1 MIDLASYHELE
12 YQYETLKKELAAFSP
27 LLAERNYAIA
37 LTRADAMSPEE
48 AVEKSNAFLKLLNL
62 EPISKSRFGFSEEYP
77 AYEQEN
83 FDKGF
88 CDHSKPYFIA
98 PISSA
103 IHLNIK
109 PLTYAL
115 YHMVVSE
122 R

>member
-1 MIDLASYHELE
+1 MIDLASYHELQH
-12 YQYETLKKELAAFSP
+12 QYETLKSELEKFSP

-37 LTRADAMSPEE
+37 LTRSDAMSQEE
-48 AVEKSNAFLKLLNL
+48 AIEKSNAFLKLLDL
-62 EPISKSRFGFSEEYP
+62 KPVAKSRFGFNEEYP

-83 FDKGF
+83 FDLGF
-88 CDHSKPYFIA
+88 RDTSLPFFVA

-103 IHLNIK
+103 TSLNIK

-115 YHMVVSE
+115 YHMVLIE